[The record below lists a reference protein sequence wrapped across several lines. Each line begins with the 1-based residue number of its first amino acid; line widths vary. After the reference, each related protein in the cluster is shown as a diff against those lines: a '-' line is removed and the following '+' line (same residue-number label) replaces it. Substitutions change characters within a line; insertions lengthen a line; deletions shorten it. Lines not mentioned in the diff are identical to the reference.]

1 MIYYGKQSINEADIK
16 AVVDVLQSDFLT
28 QGPVLERFEK
38 KVAEYCGA
46 KYAVAVTNATSA
58 LHIACRAAGLGKG
71 DVLWTSP
78 ITFTAS
84 ANCGRYCGAD
94 VDFVDID
101 AATYNMSVDELS
113 NKLQESKAAGRLPK
127 VVVPVHLAGQSCDMK
142 RIHELSVEYGFTVLE
157 DASHAIG
164 ADYLDTRVG
173 SCAYSDMAVFSFH
186 PVKIITTGEGGMVLT
201 NNEDLYKKLC
211 LYRSHGITRDASL
224 MTHEP
229 DGPWYYQ
236 QIDLG
241 YNYRMTEIQAALGFS
256 QMDRLDE
263 FVARRRYLVD
273 RYNELLKDLPV
284 VTPHVLD
291 GTAPSWHLYM
301 VRVDFSKLKMDKVQL
316 FAEMKKRGIVLNLHY
331 IPVHTQP
338 YYQGLGF
345 KQGDFPQSEK
355 YYEEIFTLPLYYGL
369 TEEQQDDVVAALR
382 DCLK

>member
-263 FVARRRYLVD
+263 FVDRRRYLVN
-273 RYNELLKDLPV
+273 RYNELLQDLPV
-284 VTPHVLD
+284 VIPQVLE
-291 GTAPSWHLYM
+291 GANPSWHLYM
-301 VRVDFSKLKMDKVQL
+301 VRVDFSKAKQDKVQL